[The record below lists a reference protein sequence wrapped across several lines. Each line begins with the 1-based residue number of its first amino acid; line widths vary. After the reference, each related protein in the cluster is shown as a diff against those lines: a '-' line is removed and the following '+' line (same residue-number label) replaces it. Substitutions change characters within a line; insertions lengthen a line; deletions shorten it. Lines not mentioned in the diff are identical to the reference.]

1 VGIGRWTC
9 GAISGMADPM
19 DLEGEGHAAEDDD
32 DDDPVVQTV
41 CVLSCYCV
49 RCVCVRCV
57 CG

>member
-1 VGIGRWTC
+1 VGR
-9 GAISGMADPM
+9 SGMADPM

-41 CVLSCYCV
+41 CVLSFYCV

-57 CG
+57 C